1 MIKIVKAGQKEFYA
15 TCDMCGCEFTYELSD
30 LKLSCSLNKVAC
42 PTCGKD
48 YYHKAQ
54 NGGGYGID
62 YLNWPQ
68 GAEPIPCI
76 DQNKDPCAECDWM
89 KTLLKNGTYVGDTP
103 CTWCNKN
110 KFSCNTSGGSILQSG
125 SYPEAHLTDC
135 NCGPNEVCSKCSGG
149 SNEGYTIATSSS
161 CAVESPDT
169 ATYKTDISAC
179 DGCVATCP
187 TRGDVWKTIQACC
200 SDSCGDMCCENSAH
214 VESEHKCTCKH
225 TNEG

>member
-1 MIKIVKAGQKEFYA
+1 MIKIVKSGQKDFYA

-30 LKLSCSLNKVAC
+30 LKLSCSSNKVAC

-48 YYHKAQ
+48 YYHKPQ

-62 YLNWPQ
+62 YLNWPK
-68 GAEPIPCI
+68 GAEPIPCT

-110 KFSCNTSGGSILQSG
+110 KFSCSTSGGSILQSG

-135 NCGPNEVCSKCSGG
+135 NCGPNAVCSKCAGTSGTITTA
-149 SNEGYTIATSSS
+149 SNADNYGTTSKEQSN
-161 CAVESPDT
+161 VT
-169 ATYKTDISAC
+169 KTVDC
-179 DGCVATCP
+179 LCT
-187 TRGDVWKTIQACC
+187 GDVWKTISDCC
-200 SDSCGDMCCENSAH
+200 TSCVDEITARKAA
-214 VESEHKCTCKH
+214 EPKCKMQTY
-225 TNEG
+225 EG

>member
-30 LKLSCSLNKVAC
+30 LKLSCSNNKVAC

-48 YYHKAQ
+48 YYHKPQ

-62 YLNWPQ
+62 YINWPK
-68 GAEPIPCI
+68 GAEPIPCT
-76 DQNKDPCAECDWM
+76 DQAKDPCAECDWM

-135 NCGPNEVCSKCSGG
+135 NCGSNAVCSKCSGTSG
-149 SNEGYTIATSSS
+149 TITTASNVDTYSTTSKEQGKASTPVDCL
-161 CAVESPDT
+161 CA
-169 ATYKTDISAC
+169 
-179 DGCVATCP
+179 
-187 TRGDVWKTIQACC
+187 GDVWKTIQACC
-200 SDSCGDMCCENSAH
+200 SGSCDSTCCENSAH
-214 VESEHKCTCKH
+214 DESEHKCICKH
-225 TNEG
+225 TNED

>member
-110 KFSCNTSGGSILQSG
+110 KFSCTISGGTISSTVP
-125 SYPEAHLTDC
+125 YPEAHLNACTTSASECEVDSITTIHSASELEADREYVNQQLQKVYDASGVKVDDLTQGTVMSTILNAC
-135 NCGPNEVCSKCSGG
+135 NNYISNASKC
-149 SNEGYTIATSSS
+149 NDQE
-161 CAVESPDT
+161 
-169 ATYKTDISAC
+169 
-179 DGCVATCP
+179 
-187 TRGDVWKTIQACC
+187 
-200 SDSCGDMCCENSAH
+200 
-214 VESEHKCTCKH
+214 
-225 TNEG
+225 